1 MTAEGT
7 EKAKEPAKEE
17 QKKERSSR
25 KFPLKLILLGGA
37 IVLVGAAGFVGW
49 TLYGQK
55 IMPGSKEETKA
66 SQTSENKNK
75 PKIMLPM
82 EPFIVNLL
90 EKGGTAKR
98 YLKVSLSFEV
108 GTEDEKGVIDTHKI
122 QLRDSILLL
131 LSSQSMAEVSSM
143 EGKLG
148 LKQAILSRTNQVL
161 GQALVNRIYF
171 TEFVV
176 Q

>member
-1 MTAEGT
+1 MVAEGT

-17 QKKERSSR
+17 KEERSPR
-25 KFPLKLILLGGA
+25 KFPFKLLLLSGA

-49 TLYGQK
+49 SLYGQK
-55 IMPGSKEETKA
+55 IMPGGKEETKV
-66 SQTSENKNK
+66 SEPSERKNK

-90 EKGGTAKR
+90 EKGGTTKR

-108 GTEDEKGVIDTHKI
+108 GTEDERGVIETHKT

>member
-1 MTAEGT
+1 MAVEATG
-7 EKAKEPAKEE
+7 KAKEPEKVEE
-17 QKKERSSR
+17 KKEPSPR

-37 IVLVGAAGFVGW
+37 IVLVGAAGFFGW
-49 TLYGQK
+49 TLYGQR
-55 IMPGSKEETKA
+55 IMPEGKQETKV
-66 SQTSENKNK
+66 SQPPEKNR

-82 EPFIVNLL
+82 EPFVVNLL
-90 EKGGTAKR
+90 EKGGTGKR
-98 YLKVSLSFEV
+98 YLKVTLSFEV
-108 GTEDEKGVIDTHKI
+108 GTEDEKGVIETHKT

-148 LKQAILSRTNQVL
+148 LKQDILSRTNQVL

>member
-1 MTAEGT
+1 MAAEGA
-7 EKAKEPAKEE
+7 EKAKEPEGAEA
-17 QKKERSSR
+17 KKERSPG
-25 KFPLKLILLGGA
+25 KLPLKLVLLGGA
-37 IVLVGAAGFVGW
+37 IVLVGAAGFFGW
-49 TLYGQK
+49 SVYGQR
-55 IMPGSKEETKA
+55 ILPGGKGEAKVAHA
-66 SQTSENKNK
+66 SERKNK

-98 YLKVSLSFEV
+98 YLKVTLSFEV
-108 GTEDEKGVIDTHKI
+108 ETEDEKGVIETHKT

>member
-1 MTAEGT
+1 MAVEAA
-7 EKAKEPAKEE
+7 EKAKEPAKAEE
-17 QKKERSSR
+17 KKESSPK

-37 IVLVGAAGFVGW
+37 IVLAGAAGFAGW
-49 TLYGQK
+49 TFYGHK
-55 IMPGSKEETKA
+55 IMSGDKQETKLT
-66 SQTSENKNK
+66 QPLEKKNK

-98 YLKVSLSFEV
+98 YLKVTLSFEV
-108 GTEDEKGVIDTHKI
+108 GGEDEKGLIETYKI

-143 EGKLG
+143 EGKLS
-148 LKQAILSRTNQVL
+148 LKQDILARTNQVL

>member
-1 MTAEGT
+1 MAVEGT
-7 EKAKEPAKEE
+7 EKAKEPAKEAE
-17 QKKERSSR
+17 KKESSPK
-25 KFPLKLILLGGA
+25 KFPLKWILLGGA

-49 TLYGQK
+49 NLYGQM
-55 IMPGSKEETKA
+55 IMPGGKDETKVTQ
-66 SQTSENKNK
+66 SSERKNK
-75 PKIMLPM
+75 PKLMLPM

-90 EKGGTAKR
+90 ENSGTGKR
-98 YLKVSLSFEV
+98 YLKLTLSFEL
-108 GTEDEKGVIDTHKI
+108 GSEAEKGMIETHKI
-122 QLRDSILLL
+122 PVRDSILLL

-143 EGKLG
+143 EGKLS